1 MTREDECSSN
11 TFPVGATLLR
21 GNMSLVL
28 PAFSLPSWK
37 GSGVSFRMLVG
48 RSFQWDR
55 VMVEVHGASLVSAK
69 WEIVLK

>member
-28 PAFSLPSWK
+28 PAFFLPSWK
-37 GSGVSFRMLVG
+37 GSDVSFGVSVG

-55 VMVEVHGASLVSAK
+55 VMLEVHGGSLVSAK
-69 WEIVLK
+69 WEFVLK

>member
-1 MTREDECSSN
+1 
-11 TFPVGATLLR
+11 
-21 GNMSLVL
+21 
-28 PAFSLPSWK
+28 
-37 GSGVSFRMLVG
+37 VSFRMLVG